1 MRGYSQRSAVYVPL
15 PKPDTLSLDLNAA
28 LAHRTSRLQS
38 PAKPTPALRHI
49 WIITGPAGCGKS
61 SIAAYLAK
69 SLNLPYIEGDDYHPI
84 ENVKKMSEGIPLN
97 DEDRWGWLDTLRHK
111 ASEELEAGAMGCVV
125 TCSALKRR
133 YRDFIRQVGQAEA
146 NIVVRFVYLRAD
158 VELLVQRVKARQN
171 HFMKDDMVRSQF
183 VALEEPDSS
192 EPDVVSV
199 DVSSSLT
206 EVQEAAL
213 RLVEINMKESTL

>member
-1 MRGYSQRSAVYVPL
+1 MHRYTLRSSVQVPL
-15 PKPDTLSLDLNAA
+15 PKLDTLSLDLDAA
-28 LAHRTSRLQS
+28 LARRTSLRSGQQ
-38 PAKPTPALRHI
+38 PAIKAAPLRHI

-61 SIAAYLAK
+61 SVAEYLAQA
-69 SLNLPYIEGDDYHPI
+69 LDLPYIEGDDYHPP

-97 DEDRWGWLDTLRHK
+97 DEDRWGWLDTLRQK
-111 ASEELEAGAMGCVV
+111 ASEELESGAMGCVV

-133 YRDFIRQVGQAEA
+133 YRDFIRQVGQAEVG
-146 NIVVRFVYLRAD
+146 IVVRFVYLRAD
-158 VELLVQRVKARQN
+158 VELLIQRVKARKN

-199 DVSSSLT
+199 DVSGSLQ
-206 EVQEAAL
+206 EVQKNAL
-213 RLVEINMKESTL
+213 REIKARMSE

>member
-28 LAHRTSRLQS
+28 LAHRTSLLS
-38 PAKPTPALRHI
+38 PAKPTSALRHI

-199 DVSSSLT
+199 DVSNSLT